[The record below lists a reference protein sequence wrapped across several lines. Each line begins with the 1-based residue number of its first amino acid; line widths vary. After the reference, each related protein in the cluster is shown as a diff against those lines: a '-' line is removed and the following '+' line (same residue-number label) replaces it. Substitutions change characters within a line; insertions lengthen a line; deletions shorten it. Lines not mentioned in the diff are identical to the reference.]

1 MKRLILYIYFSFST
15 CLYGQSPIWQAND
28 SIFDEGFSKIIPT
41 KTDECLIVFSSQ
53 FHENNPPKHIALH
66 NRLTIDNQGNI
77 ISYQQFDS
85 SDYSG
90 FYFLLSHLSKFSSH
104 IYEFGELIDHENT
117 ERRLLIRKTNENGQ
131 IIKDSIF
138 NLNNGYFQVNDALAD
153 NDTLYISGSYTDPN
167 IGSYFLVIKLD
178 SNFTIQDSVLF
189 PFGSSYHFDFTLY
202 LKADTLN
209 VHASSFNYTEDFVI
223 RYNKSTLEI
232 IDTLHLMGN
241 NGSWYFPNS
250 YLMSYKDSVWIE
262 IVAVL
267 NQKSWDVISSI
278 GWLVFDKDF
287 NVKDTIIPF
296 EDSLR
301 SDLVGTVRTS
311 LLIWDTLIIGYNH
324 NSNFFGNPDSNS
336 IGVLWS
342 DINGNIYRNVNF
354 GSGIRFTIENIHRF
368 QNGNILVLSSGY
380 NDFNFTQTDFEI
392 WLLNA
397 SGDII
402 SRIKLPDYK
411 AINLSVYPNPTQDKL
426 QIAINQQ
433 GVKVEKVVIFDIN
446 GREVLNKTFSDYLV
460 DLNVNSLNK
469 GIYMIKVIGNTGG
482 VFNSKFIKE

>member
-1 MKRLILYIYFSFST
+1 
-15 CLYGQSPIWQAND
+15 
-28 SIFDEGFSKIIPT
+28 
-41 KTDECLIVFSSQ
+41 
-53 FHENNPPKHIALH
+53 
-66 NRLTIDNQGNI
+66 
-77 ISYQQFDS
+77 
-85 SDYSG
+85 
-90 FYFLLSHLSKFSSH
+90 
-104 IYEFGELIDHENT
+104 
-117 ERRLLIRKTNENGQ
+117 
-131 IIKDSIF
+131 
-138 NLNNGYFQVNDALAD
+138 
-153 NDTLYISGSYTDPN
+153 
-167 IGSYFLVIKLD
+167 VIKLD